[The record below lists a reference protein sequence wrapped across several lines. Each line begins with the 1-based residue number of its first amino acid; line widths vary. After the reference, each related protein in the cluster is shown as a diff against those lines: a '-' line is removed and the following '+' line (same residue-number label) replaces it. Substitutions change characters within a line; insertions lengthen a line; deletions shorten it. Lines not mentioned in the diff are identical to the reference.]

1 MTRAQMA
8 PAVILSFCFVVVSC
22 IQVPK
27 MLIGF
32 VGLGYRTLNS
42 DTARETSNA
51 CSLYLQR
58 TIR

>member
-1 MTRAQMA
+1 MA

-51 CSLYLQR
+51 CSHYLQR